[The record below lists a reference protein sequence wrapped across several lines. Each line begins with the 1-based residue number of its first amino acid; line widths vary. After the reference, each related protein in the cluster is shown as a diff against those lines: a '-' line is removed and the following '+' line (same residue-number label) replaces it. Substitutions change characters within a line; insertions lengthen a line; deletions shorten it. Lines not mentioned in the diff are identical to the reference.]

1 VCDKPTSEDSEFER
15 LKAGAVSPE
24 YKRRKHELFLEQT
37 TTLAFLLEPEVR
49 QEFWAENLS
58 PGENEIHTH
67 TQELAQCVIANWC
80 ALLVRMKESKKGE
93 PQLLGSMSEIYKP
106 EPEDL
111 YLGVQAFVVPAAR
124 VDEVFK
130 KFWISLMK
138 LGPVIEV
145 APNLFLAQTKGDY
158 VYLVPTAQEAQNLT
172 KTYPRYLAV
181 D

>member
-1 VCDKPTSEDSEFER
+1 
-15 LKAGAVSPE
+15 
-24 YKRRKHELFLEQT
+24 
-37 TTLAFLLEPEVR
+37 
-49 QEFWAENLS
+49 
-58 PGENEIHTH
+58 
-67 TQELAQCVIANWC
+67 
-80 ALLVRMKESKKGE
+80 
-93 PQLLGSMSEIYKP
+93 MSEIYKP

-124 VDEVFK
+124 VGEVFQ